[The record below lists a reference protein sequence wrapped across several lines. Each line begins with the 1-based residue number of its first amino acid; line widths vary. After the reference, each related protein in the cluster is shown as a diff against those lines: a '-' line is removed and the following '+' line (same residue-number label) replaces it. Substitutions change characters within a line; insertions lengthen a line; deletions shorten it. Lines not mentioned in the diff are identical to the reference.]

1 MQVKNDVYVLDSF
14 GIDAYNNMLDMQYEF
29 NCSIG
34 KNHKLEEYQT
44 YLEIYNLL
52 QALSDEVVEAKNCFN
67 WKWWSK
73 EGKEHPQ
80 FTYIFNIP
88 NYHIELI
95 DMLHFILS
103 LNIIVPVKL
112 RSFIPT
118 SLIEKDN
125 SNINYAKY
133 FSLECLL
140 CEIQS
145 IKYYMIHNRYLENEF
160 KNGIYYNDSTLNDFL
175 TSLVK
180 KSWDILLTLLICYD
194 NFSFREIYKMYSLK
208 MDTNKN
214 RQKNNYSVANK
225 TEDDNKE
232 LYKNFK

>member
-1 MQVKNDVYVLDSF
+1 MQVENVVSVLDSF
-14 GIDAYNNMLDMQYEF
+14 GIEAYNIMLDMQYEF

-34 KNHKLEEYQT
+34 KNHNLAECQT

-52 QALSDEVVEAKNCFN
+52 QALSDAVVEAQNCFH
-67 WKWWSK
+67 WKWWSN
-73 EGKEHPQ
+73 EGNEHHQ
-80 FTYIFNIP
+80 LRYIFNIP

-118 SLIEKDN
+118 SLIEKND

-145 IKYYMIHNRYLENEF
+145 IKYYIIHNGYLEDEF
-160 KNGIYYNDSTLNDFL
+160 KNGIYYSDSTLNDFL

-180 KSWDILLTLLICYD
+180 KS
-194 NFSFREIYKMYSLK
+194 
-208 MDTNKN
+208 
-214 RQKNNYSVANK
+214 
-225 TEDDNKE
+225 
-232 LYKNFK
+232 